1 MADLICLDP
10 DDDDV
15 IADDDDDDVIEFPAS
30 KYDKVIAHDDDIF
43 VADDDDDKEDD
54 RDKRKSSSRS
64 SKERSRGGSVSP
76 SGAEAM
82 KRRIEEQLGLSAGR
96 NYSSGRRA
104 TRSTATV
111 PVQPVQLEIDDSDDD
126 DIVEEEKEKKKKR
139 CKKTKKRKRRESYS
153 SKSSS
158 AESDSDENNCDYSD
172 VTLMNS
178 KEARK
183 LVAKVNAGLASS
195 KKIPKRPS
203 DLFPNWQLNKY
214 LPEVQPQIQ
223 DMSCAE
229 NPSPVHPSKRKRI
242 RVLSLFD
249 GISTGLVAL
258 KSLGLDVS
266 TYYAS
271 EVDECAIKCS
281 KRNHPEVVQVGD
293 VRNITIE
300 DLTRWG
306 PFDFLIGGS
315 PCNDFSRVNPHREGF
330 TGKWGKLFFDYAR
343 ILNICRAEH
352 EKDMKTTTPFYWL
365 FENVIMDTEDR
376 NTISYSLGCD
386 PVKMDSMYVSPMK
399 RPRLYWSNIPGLGD
413 PIQPNPEQD
422 KLNLQECLEPGRKAR
437 VRRVGCITTS
447 WSSQQQGKFLQ
458 DPVWFLG
465 EQDRLW
471 MVEIERCFGFPDH
484 YTDVA
489 NLHPDKRL
497 VLLGMSWSVPC
508 VRHLMQPLLRYFKSA
523 NSVPPKAKLL

>member
-1 MADLICLDP
+1 LAKTMADDPIYLDAE
-10 DDDDV
+10 V
-15 IADDDDDDVIEFPAS
+15 VLIADDDDIVEYPSS
-30 KYDKVIAHDDDIF
+30 KYDKNAYNEEIF
-43 VADDDDDKEDD
+43 VADDDDDDVGG
-54 RDKRKSSSRS
+54 KSSSRPDS
-64 SKERSRGGSVSP
+64 RNAQKSRSGSASKDVNS
-76 SGAEAM
+76 EAM
-82 KRRIEEQLGLSAGR
+82 KRRIEEQLGLSKGR
-96 NYSSGRRA
+96 NYSTGTRA
-104 TRSTATV
+104 TRSSAPSALIE
-111 PVQPVQLEIDDSDDD
+111 PVLVASGDSDDD
-126 DIVEEEKEKKKKR
+126 KSRRKKR
-139 CKKTKKRKRRESYS
+139 SKKTKKRKRKKSYT
-153 SKSSS
+153 SS
-158 AESDSDENNCDYSD
+158 ASSTESDDSDDDLGYVESMM
-172 VTLMNS
+172 LNS
-178 KEARK
+178 KQARK
-183 LVAKVNAGLASS
+183 LVAKVNAGLTSK
-195 KKIPKRPS
+195 KKIPTRTV
-203 DLFPNWQLNKY
+203 DLFPSWQLNKY

-229 NPSPVHPSKRKRI
+229 NPPPVPQQKRKRI

-258 KSLGLDVS
+258 KSLGLDVA

-271 EVDECAIKCS
+271 EVDEDAMKCS
-281 KRNHPEVVQVGD
+281 KRNHPEIVQVGD
-293 VRNITIE
+293 VRNITEE
-300 DLTRWG
+300 DLMRWG
-306 PFDFLIGGS
+306 PFDLLIGGS

-330 TGKWGKLFFDYAR
+330 TGKWGKLFFDYAK
-343 ILNICRAEH
+343 ILNICRTKH
-352 EKDMKTTTPFYWL
+352 EEDIKTTTPFYWL

-376 NTISYSLGCD
+376 NTISFSLGCD
-386 PVKMDSMYVSPMK
+386 PVKMDAMYVSPMK

-422 KLNLQECLEPGRKAR
+422 KLDLQQCLEPGRKAR

-458 DPVWFLG
+458 DPVMFLG

-508 VRHLMQPLLRYFKSA
+508 VRHLMQPLLRYFKSVHPI
-523 NSVPPKAKLL
+523 SKSKYD

>member
-1 MADLICLDP
+1 MADDTDLICLD
-10 DDDDV
+10 
-15 IADDDDDDVIEFPAS
+15 ADDEVIEDDEDEVIEYPAS
-30 KYDKVIAHDDDIF
+30 KYDSATCDEEIF
-43 VADDDDDKEDD
+43 VADDDDAEENVSS
-54 RDKRKSSSRS
+54 RKRRRMLEALEGGGGGAAKASSSDNS
-64 SKERSRGGSVSP
+64 D
-76 SGAEAM
+76 AM
-82 KRRIEEQLGLSAGR
+82 KRRIEEQLGLSRR
-96 NYSSGRRA
+96 NYSTG
-104 TRSTATV
+104 TRTTRGSA
-111 PVQPVQLEIDDSDDD
+111 PALAEPVQLVSDDSDDD
-126 DIVEEEKEKKKKR
+126 RDARKKGKKK
-139 CKKTKKRKRRESYS
+139 KKRKRRKSYS
-153 SKSSS
+153 SSGSSS
-158 AESDSDENNCDYSD
+158 AESESDEDFGYSEAL
-172 VTLMNS
+172 LMNP

-183 LVAKVNAGLASS
+183 LVAKVNAGLTSK
-195 KKIPKRPS
+195 KKIPKKPS
-203 DLFPNWQLNKY
+203 ELFAPWQLNKY

-229 NPSPVHPSKRKRI
+229 NPPPVPAAKRKRI

-258 KSLGLDVS
+258 KSLGLDVA

-271 EVDECAIKCS
+271 EVDECAVKCS
-281 KRNHPEVVQVGD
+281 KRNHPEIVQVGD
-293 VRNITIE
+293 VRNITEE

-343 ILNICRAEH
+343 ILNICREKH
-352 EKDMKTTTPFYWL
+352 EEDMKTTTPFYWL

-376 NTISYSLGCD
+376 NTISFSLGCD
-386 PVKMDSMYVSPMK
+386 PVKMDAMYVSPMK

-413 PIQPNPEQD
+413 PIQPNPNQD
-422 KLNLQECLEPGRKAR
+422 KLHLQECLEPGRKAR

-458 DPVWFLG
+458 DPVWFMG

-508 VRHLMQPLLRYFKSA
+508 VRHLMQPLLQYFKTV
-523 NSVPPKAKLL
+523 NLPGSVAKQI